1 MISASP
7 QSSNRMGGIWRSC
20 ASGECFQPLDG
31 FGFLLDPERV
41 VEFVEEAAEGDAQGQ
56 LDDLSFAE
64 MAAEPGEEGIGN
76 AVRVFPGGDRVF
88 DDELVAL
95 VEFRVVAVIENAI
108 DTGGRDSLDDQ
119 KRRVMRDAV
128 IAGVEL

>member
-7 QSSNRMGGIWRSC
+7 QRSSRMAGIWRCC
-20 ASGECFQPLDG
+20 ASGECLQPLES

-41 VEFVEEAAEGDAQGQ
+41 VEFVEEAAEGDAQRQ

-64 MAAEPGEEGIGN
+64 MAAEPGEEGIGD

-88 DDELVAL
+88 DDELVPL
-95 VEFRVVAVIENAI
+95 VKFRVVSAIENAI
-108 DTGGRDSLDDQ
+108 DTGGGEPLDDQ
-119 KRRVMRDAV
+119 KQRGMRAPK
-128 IAGVEL
+128 IAG